1 MPGTR
6 LQPPVVAQPASP
18 TLAVALLAVSPPTQ
32 SPPSVTVS
40 AAAAV
45 DVLFQACAECHY
57 RSRVRF
63 RLILDHGRNYK
74 KTPYD
79 FSYGIL
85 S

>member
-1 MPGTR
+1 VPGTR

-32 SPPSVTVS
+32 SPPSVTVL
-40 AAAAV
+40 AAAA